1 LKKTAKFSVAATSMR
16 SKVPAEQS
24 MAKIAAVII
33 SGTWVIHVSW
43 QRLVE
48 LFPVGASACA
58 KVLGGG

>member
-1 LKKTAKFSVAATSMR
+1 MR
-16 SKVPAEQS
+16 SKVAAEQS
-24 MAKIAAVII
+24 MVKIAAVII